1 MSVPALVAVP
11 LIIKEIKELG
21 EEKAFPVFSII

>member
-1 MSVPALVAVP
+1 MSVPALIAVP
-11 LIIKEIKELG
+11 LIEEIKELG